1 MKRGLYLRMAWM
13 GMRKNGRLYLPY
25 LAAGVVM
32 VMIWYILY
40 YLGLSREVLGLWGGS
55 AVTSML
61 GLGAWVIA
69 FFSLIFLFYTNSFLI
84 RRRKRE
90 FGLYN
95 VLGMNKRHIARILF
109 WETLTSWCIVYGAGM
124 VLGVL
129 LSKAAE
135 LGLVNILGGTPDYKL
150 RIQSRLF
157 PAGILVY
164 GGIYFLIFLNA
175 LRQIHFSNPIQLL
188 RSEAAGEKPPK
199 GNWLLAV
206 LGLLILAAAYVIAVN
221 VQDPVDALTQFFI
234 AVLMVIAATYLLFI
248 AGSVTLCRILQKN
261 PRYYYKAAH
270 FVSVSSMRYRMKRSG
285 AGLASICILSTM
297 VLVMLSFA
305 VSMYAGS
312 VSSVE
317 KRCPYDLMT
326 EVSIPDTLFLSRT
339 PEALEA
345 QLLSPLRESEA
356 GPLEGA
362 QLTDS
367 AETLYVYIAGSMQ
380 DGALRITNS
389 RPPVGSRTVLNVF
402 SLSDYNRLCGTQKTL
417 DDGEVLVCGEP
428 LYEADTIAGLGSR
441 ALRVREALHGSPRI
455 TGEELIDRKLTV
467 VVPDLQ
473 VFVREALA
481 AQDADYTW
489 LWINW
494 VRGVD
499 LQETHDRQTELRDEV
514 ARAIRDE
521 AAGLLEPTGESYTYN
536 VTAKAAELDEYFG
549 FSGGLLFLAGILSAV
564 FIFAATLIMYYKQVS
579 EGYEDQSR
587 FRIMRRVGMTGREIR
602 RSVNSQML
610 TVFLL
615 PLAGAALH
623 LAFAMPMLL
632 QILRMSWLTDVRLTL
647 TVTGISFLIFA
658 LAYALVYK
666 WTAGAYARIVS
677 EPD

>member
-13 GMRKNGRLYLPY
+13 GMRKNSRLYLPY

-40 YLGLSREVLGLWGGS
+40 YLGLSREVLGLRGGS
-55 AVTSML
+55 AVSSML

-69 FFSLIFLFYTNSFLI
+69 FFSLLFLFYTNSSLI

-135 LGLVNILGGTPDYKL
+135 LGLVNILGGTPDHRL
-150 RIQSRLF
+150 RIQSKLF
-157 PAGILVY
+157 PTGILVY

-175 LRQIHFSNPIQLL
+175 LRQVHFSNPIQLL

-206 LGLLILAAAYVIAVN
+206 LGVLILAAAYVVAVN

-270 FVSVSSMRYRMKRSG
+270 FISVSSMRYRMKRSG

-317 KRCPYDLMT
+317 KRCPYDLT
-326 EVSIPDTLFLSRT
+326 VEVSIPEALYLSQT

-345 QLLSPLRESEA
+345 QTLSPLRESAE
-356 GPLEGA
+356 GPLAGTEV
-362 QLTDS
+362 TDS
-367 AETLYVYIAGSMQ
+367 AETIYVYTAGLMQ
-380 DGALRITNS
+380 DGILQMTDK
-389 RPPVGSRTVLNVF
+389 RPAIGDRTILNIF

-441 ALRVREALHGSPRI
+441 ALRVWETLPGSPRI
-455 TGEELIDRKLTV
+455 SGEELIDRKLTL

-473 VFVREALA
+473 EFVREAA
-481 AQDADYTW
+481 AVRDADDEW
-489 LWINW
+489 FWINW
-494 VRGVD
+494 IRGTD
-499 LQETHDRQTELRDEV
+499 LQESHERQLTLRDEV
-514 ARAIRDE
+514 AGAFRGK
-521 AAGLLEPTGESYTYN
+521 AAELLEPDDYTCT
-536 VTAKAAELDEYFG
+536 VTSKAAELDEYFG
-549 FSGGLLFLAGILSAV
+549 FSGALLFLAVILSAV
-564 FIFAATLIMYYKQVS
+564 FVFAATLIMYYKQIS

-587 FRIMRRVGMTGREIR
+587 FQIMRRVGMTGREIR

-615 PLAGAALH
+615 PLAGAGLH
-623 LAFAMPMLL
+623 LAFAMPML
-632 QILRMSWLTDVRLTL
+632 RRRSVATSS
-647 TVTGISFLIFA
+647 SF
-658 LAYALVYK
+658 
-666 WTAGAYARIVS
+666 W
-677 EPD
+677 